1 MEIEP
6 ILLQSG
12 ITESIV
18 SYFHNRTKNKHM
30 TIVRVYKATG
40 FSLISDGQEGIKVNI
55 TLKEEDP
62 FGEGSIHH
70 AQYTI
75 DIAKI
80 RNKRLNLLLNN
91 K

>member
-18 SYFHNRTKNKHM
+18 SYFHSRTKNKHM
-30 TIVRVYKATG
+30 SIIKVYKATG
-40 FSLISDGQEGIKVNI
+40 FSLLSDGQEGIKINV
-55 TLKEEDP
+55 TLKDNLN
-62 FGEGSIHH
+62 IRH

-75 DIAKI
+75 DLAKI
-80 RNKRLNLLLNN
+80 RQKIINLLIN
-91 K
+91 KTS

>member
-18 SYFHNRTKNKHM
+18 SYFHSRTKNKHLS
-30 TIVRVYKATG
+30 IIKVYKAATYKG
-40 FSLISDGQEGIKVNI
+40 EEHIGIKVNV

-75 DIAKI
+75 DLAKI

>member
-18 SYFHNRTKNKHM
+18 SYFHSRTKNKHM
-30 TIVRVYKATG
+30 TIVKVYKANVFG
-40 FSLISDGQEGIKVNI
+40 IPSIEEGIKINV
-55 TLKEEDP
+55 TLKDNLN
-62 FGEGSIHH
+62 IRH

-75 DIAKI
+75 DLAKI
-80 RNKRLNLLLNN
+80 RQKIINLLIN
-91 K
+91 KTS